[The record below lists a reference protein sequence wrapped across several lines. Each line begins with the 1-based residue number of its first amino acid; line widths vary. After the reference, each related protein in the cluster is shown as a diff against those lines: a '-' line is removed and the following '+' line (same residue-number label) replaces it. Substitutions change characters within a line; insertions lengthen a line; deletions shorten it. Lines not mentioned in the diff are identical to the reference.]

1 MKKVTQVLVLLAFT
15 LFSAMNVLSQ
25 ATASG
30 VIQGTGLD
38 NSQAV
43 IVGAEIT
50 ATNTGT
56 GAKRV
61 VTTSA
66 TGDYR
71 FDLLPAGKYSVQI
84 SKKGFGTSSQSVEL
98 LVGQTNTVNATL
110 NPGSANEVIEVQAS
124 APLLDVQKTSVSQVI
139 TPKEV
144 EDLPLA
150 GRDAANLAYLAPGV
164 KATDSYDPTK
174 NRYAVL
180 SINGSDGRNINTTVN
195 GVDNKDNTVGGAVM
209 QLPLEAVQ
217 EFQISTQRFSAEN
230 GRSQGAA
237 INMITKSGTNN
248 YHGSVFGY
256 FRNSALDTNSKVPDG
271 TGGYDLENP
280 NYSRQFFGGSVGGP
294 FIKNKLFGFFAI
306 ERQRESQGLA
316 ESGNSFSE
324 LTLAAQNGLAAQ
336 PASVIPRPFYEW
348 RYNGRAD
355 WIVNNR
361 NTVYLSYSSQ
371 SNDSLND
378 QSDGTGDLS
387 EGNFTVNHLQ
397 LANLTVNSTLS
408 NTTVNTFT
416 AGFQYWNNLIDSK
429 VRAPLVTFPSASFGT
444 NTNVPQQSFQRKW
457 QFKDDISK
465 TVGKHTLKAGVDY
478 IWNPVEGGF
487 FEYNSTLELDFTKDP
502 SQILANPTTYPQGFS
517 TPGLIGGMSYSVGGP
532 EFIVA
537 TKQLGFYFQDD
548 WKVTP
553 RLTLDLGLRWDKDFN
568 ALGQSDITKSR
579 TYQELVAIN
588 DPISN
593 PYVAKLPH
601 DDNKDF
607 SPRIGFA
614 YDLTGAGKHVL
625 RGGFGLY
632 YGNSFQNIPL
642 FMEQQANPT
651 VFQTVLS
658 LSSPTDP
665 VPGTGLTLGQW
676 QYGVSPTPT
685 LPGPLTQLTDGSVG
699 RLIDPNY
706 RNPVAEEFNVGYS
719 WALNNNSV
727 FEAEYTHVLGLH
739 EDKTINIDQKVV
751 SGTDTSG
758 TACTTPGLPLGCNLN
773 YGNDILTRPLSA
785 SFAAANQPSLASV
798 RNEESINRNRYD
810 GLNFSF
816 RQRMSHHVS
825 INANYT
831 LSWAYGYDAGGGGTT
846 IFRNYARDGYK
857 PLSSVEW
864 GPSTNDER
872 HHVTVSGIVELPKGF
887 QISPILQFGSARPY
901 DLTNSYNTI
910 NAGGGTAA
918 AVIVPTGAPTNYL
931 YGTNYINTF
940 VAAATAADPTIDP
953 SDATAAAQGALATC
967 YYSGKCTLGKY
978 DPLRGDPF
986 FQLDMRLAKNIR
998 IREGMN
1004 LQLVAQAFNLTNR
1017 ANYGNDFGNNIASPS
1032 TFAHPAGF
1040 INPSSTFT
1048 PRSVWSEFG
1057 VHFTF

>member
-1 MKKVTQVLVLLAFT
+1 M
-15 LFSAMNVLSQ
+15 
-25 ATASG
+25 
-30 VIQGTGLD
+30 
-38 NSQAV
+38 
-43 IVGAEIT
+43 
-50 ATNTGT
+50 
-56 GAKRV
+56 
-61 VTTSA
+61 
-66 TGDYR
+66 
-71 FDLLPAGKYSVQI
+71 
-84 SKKGFGTSSQSVEL
+84 
-98 LVGQTNTVNATL
+98 
-110 NPGSANEVIEVQAS
+110 
-124 APLLDVQKTSVSQVI
+124 
-139 TPKEV
+139 
-144 EDLPLA
+144 PLA

-361 NTVYLSYSSQ
+361 NTAYLSYSSQ

-465 TVGKHTLKAGVDY
+465 TIGKHTLKAGVDY
-478 IWNPVEGGF
+478 LWNPVEGGF
-487 FEYNSTLELDFTKDP
+487 FEYNSTLELDFAKDP
-502 SQILANPTTYPQGFS
+502 SEILANPTLYPQGFS

-532 EFIVA
+532 QFIVA

-553 RLTLDLGLRWDKDFN
+553 RLTVDLGLRWDKDFN

-658 LSSPTDP
+658 LSSPTDS

-685 LPGPLTQLTDGSVG
+685 LPGPLSQLTDGSVG

-706 RNPVAEEFNVGYS
+706 RNPVAEEFN
-719 WALNNNSV
+719 
-727 FEAEYTHVLGLH
+727 
-739 EDKTINIDQKVV
+739 
-751 SGTDTSG
+751 
-758 TACTTPGLPLGCNLN
+758 
-773 YGNDILTRPLSA
+773 R
-785 SFAAANQPSLASV
+785 
-798 RNEESINRNRYD
+798 
-810 GLNFSF
+810 
-816 RQRMSHHVS
+816 
-825 INANYT
+825 
-831 LSWAYGYDAGGGGTT
+831 
-846 IFRNYARDGYK
+846 
-857 PLSSVEW
+857 
-864 GPSTNDER
+864 
-872 HHVTVSGIVELPKGF
+872 
-887 QISPILQFGSARPY
+887 
-901 DLTNSYNTI
+901 
-910 NAGGGTAA
+910 
-918 AVIVPTGAPTNYL
+918 
-931 YGTNYINTF
+931 
-940 VAAATAADPTIDP
+940 
-953 SDATAAAQGALATC
+953 
-967 YYSGKCTLGKY
+967 
-978 DPLRGDPF
+978 
-986 FQLDMRLAKNIR
+986 RL
-998 IREGMN
+998 
-1004 LQLVAQAFNLTNR
+1004 
-1017 ANYGNDFGNNIASPS
+1017 
-1032 TFAHPAGF
+1032 
-1040 INPSSTFT
+1040 
-1048 PRSVWSEFG
+1048 
-1057 VHFTF
+1057 